1 MYKIVRKEVLAPGI
15 NLMEIDSPLVAR
27 KAQPG
32 QFIILRIHEKG
43 ERIPLT
49 IADFDR
55 DKGTTT
61 IVFQEVG
68 KTTEEL
74 ATLSEGDFIA
84 DFVGPLGKPTIHG
97 KKEEGKVVCVAGG
110 VGTAVV
116 FPELRNIKQHGN
128 YTITIQGARTKDLVF
143 WEERMRQYSDEYYV
157 TTDDGSYGRK
167 GFVTDQLD
175 DILKERADEIAYVL
189 AIGPAIMMK
198 VVCDVTKKYDV
209 KTYVSLNT
217 IMVDG
222 TGMCGSCRVTVG
234 GKTAFACVDGPEFD
248 GHLVDWEELMKRNA
262 RFIPQERLSLRLY
275 RERVGKRA

>member
-1 MYKIVRKEVLAPGI
+1 MYKILRKEVLAPRI
-15 NLMEIDSPLVAR
+15 NLMDIDAPLVAR

-49 IADFDR
+49 VADFDR
-55 DKGTTT
+55 EKGIVT

-74 ATLSEGDFIA
+74 AMLKEGDYLI
-84 DFVGPLGKPTIHG
+84 DFVGPLGKPSEHG
-97 KKEEGKVVCVAGG
+97 RKENGKVVCVAGG

-116 FPELRNIKQHGN
+116 FPELRNIKKHGN
-128 YTITIQGARTKDLVF
+128 YTITIQGARTKDLLF
-143 WEERMRQYSDEYYV
+143 WTDRMEQFSDEYYI
-157 TTDDGSYGRK
+157 TTDDGTFGRK
-167 GFVTDQLD
+167 GFVTDQLSDVLAENPD
-175 DILKERADEIAYVL
+175 DIAYVL
-189 AIGPAIMMK
+189 AIGPLPMMK
-198 VVCDVTKKYDV
+198 FVSALTKEYDV

-234 GKTAFACVDGPEFD
+234 NETKFACVDGPEFD
-248 GHLVDWEELMKRNA
+248 GHLVDWDEMAARND
-262 RFIPQERLSLRLY
+262 RFIPMEQESLRIFRQKLG
-275 RERVGKRA
+275 R